1 MEDKMEGKMED
12 KTEDISGKTGKVW
25 DRKNQCW
32 CPAEIESRSESRT
45 PGMWK
50 VTCYPPPPAPG
61 RIMKKVSRQNL
72 RFGVE
77 HMDSPEEICMNGG
90 SYKKYK
96 TKKRKTKK
104 RKSKKR
110 KSKKKNKNKNKTKRR
125 R

>member
-1 MEDKMEGKMED
+1 MEDKMED
-12 KTEDISGKTGKVW
+12 KTKDISGKIGKVW

-32 CPAEIESRSESRT
+32 CLAKIESRSESRV

-50 VTCYPPPPAPG
+50 VTCYPPNRTQ
-61 RIMKKVSRQNL
+61 RIMENVGRQYIRL
-72 RFGVE
+72 TGE
-77 HMDSPEEICMNGG
+77 TIAPPETNCMKGG